1 MVFLVNVVSCVT
13 IRIYTCSSIA
23 IEKVANPPNVTKLA
37 KEMENESKSR
47 HHHHLKETHGTS
59 DDIDDETPVEEV
71 KGPGVIQRVKEEV
84 EAVVGAVLPKK

>member
-37 KEMENESKSR
+37 KEMENESKPR
-47 HHHHLKETHGTS
+47 HHLKETHGTS